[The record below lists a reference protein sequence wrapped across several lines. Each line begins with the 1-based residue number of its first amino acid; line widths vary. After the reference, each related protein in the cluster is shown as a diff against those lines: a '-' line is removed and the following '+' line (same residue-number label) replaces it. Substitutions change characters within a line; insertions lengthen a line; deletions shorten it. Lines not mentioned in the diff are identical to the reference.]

1 MSLARTSA
9 IITFVV
15 WTVVAVIS
23 CVVFASTGVARL
35 STDAGQGGRTTIAAL
50 LFVGL
55 ATNAAV
61 ALRARRGRARGEL
74 DERDAAVALRASQ
87 GTLIAVAAILYAACI
102 GLYVA
107 HEHAGVLP
115 VGWLYILA
123 YGIVVLV
130 SLVHALAQLVVDI
143 GGHADG

>member
-9 IITFVV
+9 IVTAAV
-15 WTVVAVIS
+15 WAVVAVCS
-23 CVVFASTGVARL
+23 CVVFASTGVGPL
-35 STDAGQGGRTTIAAL
+35 STEAGKGARTAIAVL

-55 ATNAAV
+55 GTNGLV
-61 ALRARRGRARGEL
+61 ALRARRGRERGEL
-74 DERDAAVALRASQ
+74 DERDAAVALRASAS
-87 GTLIAVAAILYAACI
+87 TLIAIAAILYAACI
-102 GLYVA
+102 GLYVT
-107 HEHAGVLP
+107 HKHAGVLP

-130 SLVHALAQLVVDI
+130 SLVHALAQLVGDI